1 MRLATAESD
10 SPETG
15 TAPLLSA
22 LPSWHRRRSMLSG
35 TAVARS
41 EYDIADQKMYSKRWT
56 ELDQVFAVEQAN
68 E

>member
-1 MRLATAESD
+1 
-10 SPETG
+10 
-15 TAPLLSA
+15 
-22 LPSWHRRRSMLSG
+22 MLSG